1 MSVKIQAPDITATG
15 VLALAALA
23 VGGFLLYKT
32 SKVFSGAFSAI
43 GALPDQVIEY
53 VEQVVEGVQE
63 GFEDPSKPDSG
74 RGNKYG
80 GIFADEAIYD
90 TSAGLPPAA

>member
-1 MSVKIQAPDITATG
+1 MKMTAPNITATG
-15 VLALAALA
+15 VIALAALA
-23 VGGFLLYKT
+23 VGGFVLYKT
-32 SKVFSGAFSAI
+32 SKVFSGALSAI
-43 GALPDQVIEY
+43 GALPSQVIEY
-53 VEQVVEGVQE
+53 AAQVVEGVQE
-63 GFEDPSKPDSG
+63 GFEDPSKPDNG